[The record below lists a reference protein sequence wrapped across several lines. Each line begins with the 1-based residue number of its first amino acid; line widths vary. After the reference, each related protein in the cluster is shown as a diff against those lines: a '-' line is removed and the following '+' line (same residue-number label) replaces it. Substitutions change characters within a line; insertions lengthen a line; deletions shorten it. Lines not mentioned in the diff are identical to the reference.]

1 MNEREFDVIVF
12 GATGFTGRLVA
23 EYFAEIAGEQRLR
36 WAIAGRDRAKLER
49 VREALG
55 AEVSVLV
62 GDAMDEAAMRAMA
75 RRTRVVL
82 STVGPFARYGSAL
95 VGACVAEATDYCDT
109 TGEVQWVRAM
119 IDAHHER
126 AKASGARIVHCCGY
140 DSVPSDLGTL
150 ALFDHVEK
158 TRGVKLARIDHYAGE
173 VRGGV
178 SGGTIASMVNVME
191 EASHDRAL
199 RKLLLDPYSL
209 NPAPRPTGPDVN
221 DAIRVRFDSRL
232 QLWTAPW
239 VMAAINSR
247 VVRRSNA
254 MMGYRYGQGFRYA
267 EAMST
272 GAGVKGLARA
282 AGATAA
288 MAGALVALQPAKLR
302 ELLKERV
309 LPKPGEG
316 PSRESIE
323 RGFFVSRFVGE
334 APGVDARL
342 IIRGQRDPGYG
353 ATARMIAESALA
365 LLQGERV
372 SEGGVLTPAS
382 AIGLQLV
389 SRLERVGIRFEFE

>member
-23 EYFAEIAGEQRLR
+23 EYLAQIAGDQGIR

-55 AEVSVLV
+55 AEVSALV
-62 GDAMDEAAMRAMA
+62 GDAMDEGAMRAMA

-95 VGACVAEATDYCDT
+95 VAACVAEATDYCDT

-140 DSVPSDLGTL
+140 DSVPSDIGTL
-150 ALFDHVEK
+150 ALFDHVEQ

-178 SGGTIASMVNVME
+178 SGGTVASMLAIAEQVGR
-191 EASHDRAL
+191 DRDL
-199 RKLLLDPYSL
+199 RRLLVDPYAL
-209 NPAPRPTGPDVN
+209 NPEPKLTGPDTR
-221 DAIRVRFDSRL
+221 DSLAPRFEPRL
-232 QLWTAPW
+232 QMWTAPW
-239 VMAAINSR
+239 VMAAVNSR

-254 MMGYRYGQGFRYA
+254 MMGFRYGQEFRYA

-272 GAGVKGLARA
+272 GAGPKGLARA
-282 AGATAA
+282 AVVSAA
-288 MAGALVALQPAKLR
+288 MAGAFIALQPAKLR
-302 ELLKERV
+302 ALLAERV

-323 RGFFVSRFVGE
+323 RGYFVSRFVGE

-353 ATARMIAESALA
+353 ATARMITESALA
-365 LLQGERV
+365 LLQDARV

-389 SRLERVGIRFEFE
+389 PRLERVGIRFEFQ

>member
-23 EYFAEIAGEQRLR
+23 EYLAQIAGDQGIR

-55 AEVSVLV
+55 AEVSALV
-62 GDAMDEAAMRAMA
+62 GDAMDEGAMRAMA

-95 VGACVAEATDYCDT
+95 VAACVAAATDYCDT

-140 DSVPSDLGTL
+140 DSVPSDIGTL
-150 ALFDHVEK
+150 ALFDHVEQ

-178 SGGTIASMVNVME
+178 SGGTVASMLAIAEQVGR
-191 EASHDRAL
+191 DRDL
-199 RKLLLDPYSL
+199 RRLLVDPYAL
-209 NPAPRPTGPDVN
+209 NPEPKLTGPDTR
-221 DAIRVRFDSRL
+221 DSLAPRFEPRL
-232 QLWTAPW
+232 QMWTAPW
-239 VMAAINSR
+239 VMAAVNSR

-254 MMGYRYGQGFRYA
+254 MMGFRYGQGFRYA

-272 GAGVKGLARA
+272 GAGPKGLARA
-282 AGATAA
+282 AVVSAA
-288 MAGALVALQPAKLR
+288 MAGAFIALQPAKLR
-302 ELLKERV
+302 ALLAERV

-323 RGFFVSRFVGE
+323 RGYFVSRFVGE

-353 ATARMIAESALA
+353 ATARMITESALA
-365 LLQGERV
+365 LLQDARV

-389 SRLERVGIRFEFE
+389 PRLERVGIRFEFQ

>member
-23 EYFAEIAGEQRLR
+23 EYLAQIAGDQGVR

-49 VREALG
+49 VREAIG
-55 AEVSVLV
+55 ASVEVLV
-62 GDAMDEAAMRAMA
+62 GDAMDESAMRAMA

-95 VGACVAEATDYCDT
+95 VAACVAEATDYCDT
-109 TGEVQWVRAM
+109 TGEVHWVRAM

-150 ALFDHVEK
+150 ALFVHVEQ

-199 RKLLLDPYSL
+199 RNLLLDPYSL
-209 NPAPRPTGPDVN
+209 NPEPRPTGPDVT
-221 DAIRVRFDSRL
+221 DAIGVRFDSRL

-282 AGATAA
+282 VGATAA

-389 SRLERVGIRFEFE
+389 SRLERAGIRFEFQ

>member
-23 EYFAEIAGEQRLR
+23 EYLAQIAGDQGIR

-55 AEVSVLV
+55 AEVSALV
-62 GDAMDEAAMRAMA
+62 GDAMDEGAMRAMA

-95 VGACVAEATDYCDT
+95 VAACVAEATDYCDT

-140 DSVPSDLGTL
+140 DSVPSDIGTL
-150 ALFDHVEK
+150 ALFDHVEQ

-178 SGGTIASMVNVME
+178 SGGTVASMLAIAEQVGR
-191 EASHDRAL
+191 DRDL
-199 RKLLLDPYSL
+199 RRLLVDPYAL
-209 NPAPRPTGPDVN
+209 NPEPKLTGPDTR
-221 DAIRVRFDSRL
+221 DSLAPRFEPRL

-239 VMAAINSR
+239 VMAAVNSR

-254 MMGYRYGQGFRYA
+254 MMGFRSGQGFRYA

-272 GAGVKGLARA
+272 GAGPKGLARA
-282 AGATAA
+282 AVVSAA
-288 MAGALVALQPAKLR
+288 MAGAFIALQPAKLR
-302 ELLKERV
+302 ALLAERV

-323 RGFFVSRFVGE
+323 RGYFVSRFVGE

-365 LLQGERV
+365 LLQDARV

-389 SRLERVGIRFEFE
+389 PRLERVGIRFEFQ

>member
-23 EYFAEIAGEQRLR
+23 EYFAEIAAQQRLR

-55 AEVSVLV
+55 AEVAVLV
-62 GDAMDEAAMRAMA
+62 GDAMDESAMRALA

-95 VGACVAEATDYCDT
+95 VAACVAEATDYCDT
-109 TGEVQWVRAM
+109 TGEAQWVRAM
-119 IDAHHER
+119 IDQHHER
-126 AKASGARIVHCCGY
+126 AKATGARIVHCCGY
-140 DSVPSDLGTL
+140 DSVPSDIGTL
-150 ALFDHVEK
+150 ALFDRCEK
-158 TRGVKLARIDHYAGE
+158 KLGVKLARIDHYAGE

-191 EASHDRAL
+191 EASRNPAL
-199 RKLLLDPYSL
+199 RRLLSDPYSL
-209 NPAPRPTGPDVN
+209 NPEPRLTGPDVN
-221 DAIRVRFDSRL
+221 EEIRVRFDSRWGF
-232 QLWTAPW
+232 WTAPW
-239 VMAAINSR
+239 IMAAVNSR

-254 MMGYRYGQGFRYA
+254 MMGFRYGQGFRYS

-272 GAGVKGLARA
+272 GAGPKGLARA
-282 AGATAA
+282 TLATATLAGAFI
-288 MAGALVALQPAKLR
+288 ALQPAKLR
-302 ELLKERV
+302 ALLSERV

-323 RGFFVSRFVGE
+323 RGFFVSRFIGE
-334 APGVDARL
+334 APGTQARL
-342 IIRGQRDPGYG
+342 TIRGQRDPGYG
-353 ATARMIAESALA
+353 ATARMIAQSALA
-365 LLQGERV
+365 LLQDERV
-372 SEGGVLTPAS
+372 SDGGVLTPAS

-389 SRLERVGIRFEFE
+389 PRLERVGIRFEFE